1 MKKTI
6 CTALSAALLLTG
18 LAGCGGSGGAATTP
32 APAGN
37 SAPPTSVTTPASG
50 QAQYPTM
57 KLSVAALDS
66 ADKAKAH
73 DIEIFTDLVTERSGG
88 AITFEVYYNAQLG
101 KATDNLSTIGS
112 GIADLGTVCTLYTPS
127 NLPLSQITYC
137 IPFAPSDPTLAAQL
151 MYEVSKAHP
160 EFYEEYEK
168 NNVVNLGW
176 KGNEPYKLY
185 SKNQLTSTSQL
196 NGMKLTLG
204 GVYYIPWFEAVGG
217 VPVNAPAAD
226 LYQTIKTGV
235 ATGSFVYDS
244 IYCDYKLYEVEDFCL
259 EVGLGARNNDTICFN
274 KTVWDGLDDATKA
287 LLQECADEAM
297 AQFQTWQDEQM
308 AGWSQEMADNGVTT
322 SPLSDQEKADWAET
336 ALDYKDTLQMWIDE
350 VTALG
355 YDGAGIMST
364 YLKAGESLGYQ
375 WAFDTAPYIQ

>member
-37 SAPPTSVTTPASG
+37 SAPPASVTTPASG

-196 NGMKLTLG
+196 SGMKLTLG

-322 SPLSDQEKADWAET
+322 SPLSDQEKADWAKT

>member
-1 MKKTI
+1 
-6 CTALSAALLLTG
+6 
-18 LAGCGGSGGAATTP
+18 
-32 APAGN
+32 
-37 SAPPTSVTTPASG
+37 
-50 QAQYPTM
+50 M

-73 DIEIFTDLVTERSGG
+73 DIQLFTDLVTERSGG

-101 KATDNLSTIGS
+101 KATDNLTTIGS

-137 IPFAPSDPTLAAQL
+137 IPFAPSDPNLAAQL
-151 MYEVSKAHP
+151 MYRVSQEHP
-160 EFYEEYEK
+160 EFYGEYEK
-168 NNVVNLGW
+168 NGVVCLAW

-185 SKNQLTSTSQL
+185 SKNSITSTSQL

-204 GVYYIPWFEAVGG
+204 GVYYIPWFESIGA
-217 VPVNAPAAD
+217 VPVSAPAAD

-244 IYCDYKLYEVEDFCL
+244 IYCDYKLYEVEDYCL
-259 EVGLGARNNDTICFN
+259 EVGLGARNNDTICIN
-274 KTVWDGLDDATKA
+274 KAVWDSLDDATKTLFQA
-287 LLQECADEAM
+287 CADEAM
-297 AQFQTWQDEQM
+297 AEFQQWEQEQM
-308 AGWSQEMADNGVTT
+308 DGWVEEMKSNGVTI
-322 SPLSDQEKADWAET
+322 SPLSDEEKASWAET
-336 ALDYKDTLQMWIDE
+336 ALTYQDTLQTWIDD

-355 YDGAGIMST
+355 YDGAAIMST
-364 YLKAGESLGYQ
+364 YIKAGEELGYT